1 MDRVSHDPEKKVS
14 RGAPRGE
21 GEGEGLRVLEH
32 VTEATTGGGELS
44 EILQRVVEEIAQRT
58 DTDVC
63 SVYLLDPRAARL
75 TLSATTGLDRSAVGK
90 VSMTIGEGLTG
101 MVIEKG
107 EPVLVVDALTHPR
120 YKYFPETGEERY
132 HSFAGVPIV
141 GHGTPLG
148 VLVVQTLRRRRFS
161 ANETRL
167 LRAIAGHVARVIVNA
182 RLVEE
187 VRSKEQERRE
197 YRRRLEDATKRL
209 KEAEQTIGAPR
220 SVPAR
225 ARARARARAQAR
237 LHGLAAAPGFGRGR
251 AHLLQAPVSFDAVDE
266 RRVKQPTRELKRLA
280 RAVEGAAKQVVGLK
294 ERLVSRL
301 PEFDAAVFDAHALM
315 LEDRGFIEKVEA
327 RIREGFNAE
336 TALKH
341 VVEEYLHTFAG
352 MQDEYLRER
361 AQDVKDVGLRLLRNL
376 LGVEE
381 QQRTVAADSVLVAE
395 EITISDLVLI
405 DHRRLRGIVLATG
418 GVTSHATILAKS
430 FEIPTV
436 VGAEGAIDVVNE
448 GDDLLVDGNAGAVF
462 VNPGSDV
469 LREYERLDREY
480 RAFNRELDTLRD
492 RPAETTDG
500 HRVRLFAN
508 IGLVADLPFV
518 RRHGADGVGLY
529 RTEFPFLTYREFPDE
544 EEQYQLYRRVVQ
556 GLDGLPI
563 TIRTLDV
570 GADKYPSYLT
580 FHHEENPFLGWR
592 SIRVSL
598 EQPELFK
605 VQLRAILRAA
615 VHGPVRILLPMISSI
630 EEVRRAAELLEEAK
644 EELERQGRQYE
655 TNVPLGMMVEVP
667 SAVTMAMHLVREVDF
682 LSIGTNDLIQYL
694 LAVDRNN
701 HKVASLYE
709 PLHPA
714 VLAAIHQTVQA
725 AKGLGKWVGI
735 CGEMA
740 SDPICSLVLLG
751 MGLDDLSMSS
761 FFIPV
766 IKRIVRSV
774 STTEVRALARD
785 LLSLPTVKEVKGHL
799 FDGMKSLGIIEL
811 MEMYH

>member
-1 MDRVSHDPEKKVS
+1 
-14 RGAPRGE
+14 
-21 GEGEGLRVLEH
+21 
-32 VTEATTGGGELS
+32 
-44 EILQRVVEEIAQRT
+44 
-58 DTDVC
+58 
-63 SVYLLDPRAARL
+63 
-75 TLSATTGLDRSAVGK
+75 
-90 VSMTIGEGLTG
+90 
-101 MVIEKG
+101 
-107 EPVLVVDALTHPR
+107 
-120 YKYFPETGEERY
+120 
-132 HSFAGVPIV
+132 
-141 GHGTPLG
+141 
-148 VLVVQTLRRRRFS
+148 
-161 ANETRL
+161 
-167 LRAIAGHVARVIVNA
+167 
-182 RLVEE
+182 
-187 VRSKEQERRE
+187 
-197 YRRRLEDATKRL
+197 
-209 KEAEQTIGAPR
+209 
-220 SVPAR
+220 
-225 ARARARARAQAR
+225 
-237 LHGLAAAPGFGRGR
+237 
-251 AHLLQAPVSFDAVDE
+251 
-266 RRVKQPTRELKRLA
+266 RVKYPGREQKRFA
-280 RAVEGAAKQVVGLK
+280 RAVEASLKQVTSLK
-294 ERLVSRL
+294 ERLESRL
-301 PEFDAAVFDAHALM
+301 PEFDLGIFDAHALM
-315 LEDRGFIEKVEA
+315 LQDRGFLEKAEA
-327 RIREGFNAE
+327 LIVQGYAAE
-336 TALKH
+336 SALKH
-341 VVEEYLHTFAG
+341 VVDEYLQAFAG
-352 MQDEYLRER
+352 MEDEYLRER
-361 AQDVKDVGLRLLRNL
+361 AHDVKDVGLRILRNL

-381 QQRTVAADSVLVAE
+381 QQRAVAADSVLVAE
-395 EITISDLVLI
+395 EVTISDLVLI

-436 VGAEGAIDVVNE
+436 VGAEGAPEVVRE
-448 GDDLLVDGNAGAVF
+448 GDDLLVDGNAGTVF
-462 VNPGSDV
+462 VNPPSDV

-480 RAFNRELDTLRD
+480 RAFNRELDSLRD
-492 RPAETTDG
+492 KVAETTDG

-580 FHHEENPFLGWR
+580 FHREENPFLGWR

-615 VHGPVRILLPMISSI
+615 VHGPVRIMLPMITSI
-630 EEVRRAAELLEEAK
+630 EEVRRAAELLDEAK
-644 EELERQGRQYE
+644 DELERAGKPHE
-655 TNVPLGMMVEVP
+655 PNVPLGMMVEVP
-667 SAVTMAMHLVREVDF
+667 SAVTMATHLVREVDF
-682 LSIGTNDLIQYL
+682 VSIGTNDLIQYL

-714 VLAAIHQTVQA
+714 VLAAIHHTVQA
-725 AKGLGKWVGI
+725 AKGAGKWVGI

-751 MGLDDLSMSS
+751 MGLDDLSMGP
-761 FFIPV
+761 FFVPV

>member
-1 MDRVSHDPEKKVS
+1 V
-14 RGAPRGE
+14 
-21 GEGEGLRVLEH
+21 
-32 VTEATTGGGELS
+32 EALVGNGYAAESALK
-44 EILQRVVEEIAQRT
+44 RVV
-58 DTDVC
+58 D
-63 SVYLLDPRAARL
+63 
-75 TLSATTGLDRSAVGK
+75 
-90 VSMTIGEGLTG
+90 
-101 MVIEKG
+101 
-107 EPVLVVDALTHPR
+107 
-120 YKYFPETGEERY
+120 
-132 HSFAGVPIV
+132 
-141 GHGTPLG
+141 
-148 VLVVQTLRRRRFS
+148 
-161 ANETRL
+161 
-167 LRAIAGHVARVIVNA
+167 
-182 RLVEE
+182 
-187 VRSKEQERRE
+187 E
-197 YRRRLEDATKRL
+197 Y
-209 KEAEQTIGAPR
+209 
-220 SVPAR
+220 
-225 ARARARARAQAR
+225 
-237 LHGLAAAPGFGRGR
+237 
-251 AHLLQAPVSFDAVDE
+251 LQA
-266 RRVKQPTRELKRLA
+266 
-280 RAVEGAAKQVVGLK
+280 
-294 ERLVSRL
+294 
-301 PEFDAAVFDAHALM
+301 
-315 LEDRGFIEKVEA
+315 
-327 RIREGFNAE
+327 
-336 TALKH
+336 
-341 VVEEYLHTFAG
+341 FAG
-352 MQDEYLRER
+352 MTDEYMRER
-361 AQDVKDVGLRLLRNL
+361 ALDVKDVGLRLLRNL

-381 QQRTVAADSVLVAE
+381 QQRAVAADSVLVAE
-395 EITISDLVLI
+395 EVTISDLVLI

-436 VGAEGAIDVVNE
+436 VGAEGAPHVASE
-448 GDDLLVDGNAGAVF
+448 GDDVLVDGNAGTVF
-462 VNPGSDV
+462 VNPPRDV

-480 RAFNRELDTLRD
+480 RAFNRELDGLRD
-492 RPAETTDG
+492 QVAETVDG

-580 FHHEENPFLGWR
+580 FHREENPFLGWR

-615 VHGPVRILLPMISSI
+615 VHGPVRIMLPMISSI
-630 EEVRRAAELLEEAK
+630 EEVRRAAELLEQAK
-644 EELERQGRQYE
+644 DELQRAGRPYE
-655 TNVPLGMMVEVP
+655 PKVPLGMMVEVP
-667 SAVTMAMHLVREVDF
+667 SAVTMATHLVREVDF
-682 LSIGTNDLIQYL
+682 VSIGTNDLIQYL

-714 VLAAIHQTVQA
+714 VLAAVHQTVQA
-725 AKGLGKWVGI
+725 AKGAGKWVGI

-751 MGLDDLSMSS
+751 MGLDDLSMGS
-761 FFIPV
+761 FFVPV

-785 LLSLPTVKEVKGHL
+785 LLSLSTVKEVKGHL

>member
-1 MDRVSHDPEKKVS
+1 MTGPS
-14 RGAPRGE
+14 RDTPSKPARAASRSARA
-21 GEGEGLRVLEH
+21 GLRVLEH
-32 VTEATTGGGELS
+32 VTEVTARGGELS
-44 EILQRVVEEIAQRT
+44 EVLQRVVEVIARQT
-58 DTDVC
+58 DMDVC

-75 TLSATTGLDRSAVGK
+75 TLWATTGLDRSAIGK
-90 VSMTIGEGLTG
+90 VTMTVGEGLTG

-132 HSFAGVPIV
+132 HSFAGFPVV
-141 GHGTPLG
+141 ERGRPLG
-148 VLVVQTLRRRRFS
+148 VLVVQTLRRRRFTP
-161 ANETRL
+161 NETRL
-167 LRAIAGHVARVIVNA
+167 LRAIATRLASIIVNA

-197 YRRRLEDATKRL
+197 YRRRLEEATKRL
-209 KEAEQTIGAPR
+209 ADAEQTIGAPR
-220 SVPAR
+220 LVASR
-225 ARARARARAQAR
+225 TRAQAR
-237 LHGLAAAPGFGRGR
+237 LHGLPAAPGFGHGR
-251 AHLLQAPVSFDAVDE
+251 AHVMRPPVSFDD
-266 RRVKQPTRELKRLA
+266 VKDRQAGKRSVELKRLA
-280 RAVEGAAKQVVGLK
+280 KAVEASGEQLAALK
-294 ERLVSRL
+294 DRLVTHL
-301 PEFDAAVFDAHALM
+301 PEFDGAIFDAHRLM
-315 LEDRGFIEKVEA
+315 LEDQGFLDKVTA
-327 RIREGFNAE
+327 HIRSGLTAE
-336 TALKH
+336 SALKR
-341 VVEEYLHTFAG
+341 VV
-352 MQDEYLRER
+352 DEYVKTFERMDDAYLRDR
-361 AQDVKDVGLRLLRNL
+361 SLDVKDVGLRLLRTL

-381 QQRTVAADSVLVAE
+381 EQRAVAADSVLVAE
-395 EITISDLVLI
+395 EVTISDLVLI
-405 DHRRLRGIVLATG
+405 DHQHLRGIVLATG

-436 VGAEGAIDVVNE
+436 VGAEGAHELVHE
-448 GDDLLVDGNAGAVF
+448 GDDLLVDGNAGMVF
-462 VNPGSDV
+462 VNPPLDV
-469 LREYERLDREY
+469 RREYDRLDREY
-480 RAFNRELDTLRD
+480 RAFNRELDALRD
-492 RPAETTDG
+492 RHGEMTDG

-529 RTEFPFLTYREFPDE
+529 RTEFPFLSYREFPDE
-544 EEQYQLYRRVVQ
+544 EEQHQLYVRVVQ
-556 GLDGLPI
+556 GLEGLPI

-570 GADKYPSYLT
+570 GADKYPSYMT
-580 FHHEENPFLGWR
+580 HHHEENPFLGWR

-615 VHGPVRILLPMISSI
+615 VHGPVRIMLPMISSV
-630 EEVRRAAELLEEAK
+630 EEIRRGKELLEEAK
-644 EELERQGRQYE
+644 SELTRAGQPFEP
-655 TNVPLGMMVEVP
+655 NVPLGMMVEVP
-667 SAVTMAMHLVREVDF
+667 SAVTMATSLVREVDF
-682 LSIGTNDLIQYL
+682 VSIGTNDLIQYL

-714 VLAAIHQTVQA
+714 VLAAIHHTVQA
-725 AKGLGKWVGI
+725 SKGAGKWVGI

-740 SDPICSLVLLG
+740 SDPVCALVLLG
-751 MGLDDLSMSS
+751 MGLDDLSMGS

-774 STTEVRALARD
+774 SSTEVRTLARD
-785 LLSLPTVKEVKGHL
+785 LLSLSTVKEVKGHL